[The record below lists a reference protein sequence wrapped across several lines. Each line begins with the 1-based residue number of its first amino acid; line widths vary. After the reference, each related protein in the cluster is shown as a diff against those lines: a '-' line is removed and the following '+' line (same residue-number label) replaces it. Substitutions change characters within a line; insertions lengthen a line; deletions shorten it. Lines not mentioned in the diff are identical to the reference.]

1 MKKENEKF
9 YAEFT
14 FALKLVLTYTTI
26 ICIITIAIGLLIGF
40 IGYASQFDNDMG
52 FINWWNSDGIY
63 IAEIYFFI
71 MILTVIIALFVSMYY
86 TNTIEYQITGSEVIV
101 KKGLLNKTVKH
112 IPFRTITNVSSR
124 YGPYDRIF
132 KLGTC
137 EIETAGKSGQ
147 QTGPEAKIEGIKNF
161 LTVRDEILEE
171 IRKFKGQYA
180 TTTEL
185 DIQEKPFLEENFLKA
200 ILTELK
206 EIKEVLSK

>member
-1 MKKENEKF
+1 MKSENEKF
-9 YAEFT
+9 YPEFI
-14 FALKLVLTYTTI
+14 FGLKLVLTYITI
-26 ICIITIAIGLLIGF
+26 IALVTIGIGLLIGF
-40 IGYASQFDNDMG
+40 IGYTSQFDNDVG
-52 FINWWNSDGIY
+52 FINWWNNDGIY
-63 IAEIYFFI
+63 IAQIYFFI
-71 MILTVIIALFVSMYY
+71 MFVSVVIALLVSIYY
-86 TNTIEYQITGSEVIV
+86 TMSIEYQITNSEVIV
-101 KKGLLNKTVKH
+101 KKGILNKTVKH

-161 LTVRDEILEE
+161 LMIRDEILKE

-185 DIQEKPFLEENFLKA
+185 DIQEKPVLEENFLKA

-206 EIKEVLSK
+206 EIKDVLTK